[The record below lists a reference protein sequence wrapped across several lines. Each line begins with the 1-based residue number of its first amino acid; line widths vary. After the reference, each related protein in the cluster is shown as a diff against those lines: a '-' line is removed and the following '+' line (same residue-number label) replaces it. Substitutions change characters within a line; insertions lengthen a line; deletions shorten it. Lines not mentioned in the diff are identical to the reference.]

1 MAARS
6 MAVGAATGLVVTASH
21 NPAQDNGVKL
31 VEPSGYMLQ
40 QSWEVCT
47 LYAKPHPPCRQ
58 RLAAVHS
65 SLTKSV
71 LLLQAHANR
80 LAQCSDAGSLQSCL
94 QDLFIA
100 EAIAAGILH
109 TWVPTTV
116 DVALGLCVLT
126 CCSQG
131 GTETHQLQQHTVC
144 SAFAWHFSCFSVLAT
159 CSVNHMPPDVL
170 TF

>member
-1 MAARS
+1 MASIEQPIFVVGANALLRFSLDDSSASYVLHRCGLLMAARS

-47 LYAKPHPPCRQ
+47 LCAKPHPPCRQ
-58 RLAAVHS
+58 HLAAVHS
-65 SLTKSV
+65 SLTKSM

-94 QDLFIA
+94 QDLFSA
-100 EAIAAGILH
+100 EAIAAGK
-109 TWVPTTV
+109 V
-116 DVALGLCVLT
+116 
-126 CCSQG
+126 
-131 GTETHQLQQHTVC
+131 VC
-144 SAFAWHFSCFSVLAT
+144 MHGCLPLLMSHLACAF
-159 CSVNHMPPDVL
+159 
-170 TF
+170 